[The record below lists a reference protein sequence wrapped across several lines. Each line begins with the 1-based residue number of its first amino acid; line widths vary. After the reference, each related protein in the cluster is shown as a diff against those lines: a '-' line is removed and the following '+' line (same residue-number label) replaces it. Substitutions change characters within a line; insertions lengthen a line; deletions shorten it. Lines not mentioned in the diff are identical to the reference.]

1 MDGKRDRKYAHITH
15 RGIHSLRLICSSSPT
30 YANRLC
36 CHVSLTPN
44 HINHRSVMSVIHWGL
59 GDVELDL
66 AAPIAILSL
75 EVRFPVHKPA
85 TPHPLLES

>member
-1 MDGKRDRKYAHITH
+1 
-15 RGIHSLRLICSSSPT
+15 
-30 YANRLC
+30 
-36 CHVSLTPN
+36 
-44 HINHRSVMSVIHWGL
+44 MSVVHWGL

-75 EVRFPVHKPA
+75 EVRFPVRKPA